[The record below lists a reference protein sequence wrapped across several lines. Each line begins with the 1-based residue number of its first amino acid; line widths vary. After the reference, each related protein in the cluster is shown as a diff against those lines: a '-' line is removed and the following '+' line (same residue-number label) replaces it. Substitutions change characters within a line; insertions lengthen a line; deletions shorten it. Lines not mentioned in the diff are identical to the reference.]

1 MEEPTKK
8 ELRDERREERKRE
21 EAKRVNSKRMKK
33 IVVWVAVIVAVMLI
47 GWFLYSSLKGSGREL
62 SEDRSRSVPLQEA
75 SHIEVGAQHEPYNS
89 NPPTSG
95 PHWADPVHPGVFDKS
110 QPDEGMIHSL
120 EHGMVW
126 VSHKSSIPDPAK
138 EILNKIAR
146 EHSGIVLTERD
157 SNDADIALA
166 SWGRLDTFNLG
177 DGGSVDEGR
186 ILDFISRY
194 FNKGPEKVPFMTGKE
209 Y

>member
-8 ELRDERREERKRE
+8 ELRDERREERRRE
-21 EAKRVNSKRMKK
+21 DAKRASSRRIKK
-33 IVVWVAVIVAVMLI
+33 IAVWVIIIAAVMLI
-47 GWFLYSSLKGSGREL
+47 GWFLYGSLKGSGREL
-62 SEDRSRSVPLQEA
+62 GEDRSRSIPIQEA
-75 SHIEVGAQHEPYNS
+75 RHIEVGARHEPYNS

-120 EHGMVW
+120 EHGMIW
-126 VSHKSSIPDPAK
+126 ISYKSSIPDSAK
-138 EILNKIAR
+138 EILHTITR
-146 EHSGIVLTERD
+146 GRSGIVLTERD
-157 SNDADIALA
+157 GNDTDIALA

-177 DGGSVDEGR
+177 DGGSIDEGR